1 MQANKFTVK
10 SRSATAKGWP
20 GCVEYVVLD
29 PEQKEHGPFNTRP
42 QANAY
47 VAKILGVPLK
57 EALAQ
62 IED

>member
-10 SRSATAKGWP
+10 SRAVKAWA

-47 VAKILGVPLK
+47 VAKILGIPLK
-57 EALAQ
+57 EAFAQ